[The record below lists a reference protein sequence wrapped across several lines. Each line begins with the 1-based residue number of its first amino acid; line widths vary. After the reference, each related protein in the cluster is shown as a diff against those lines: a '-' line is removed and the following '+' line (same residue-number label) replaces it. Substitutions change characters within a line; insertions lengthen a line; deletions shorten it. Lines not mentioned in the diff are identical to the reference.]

1 MANVGDLVRLA
12 RNFRGFT
19 QKETSEKLSIA
30 QAVFSRIENGLVEPD
45 DAFIKRVAKVFDV
58 PIEFFQVNDTVYGP
72 PVSVHAMLRGKS
84 SEVTKRDVDRI
95 TAELNIRLM
104 HIQRFQENVDY
115 DPPNE
120 IPIMDVEQYG
130 SINKIADI
138 VRAHWK
144 ITDGPIRNLTR
155 IMEKAGIIIGLSDF
169 HGASVSGVTF
179 SAPGRPP
186 IVLVNRHHPADRLRF
201 TLAHELGHLILHRFP
216 TPDMENE
223 ANQFASSFLLPP
235 AELKQ
240 VFRGR
245 KITLALLA
253 SLKKEWRVSM
263 QSLLMSASATN
274 SITKNQARYLWQQIS
289 AKGWRTREPASLDF
303 EFDAPTVLPSMIQA
317 HLDDLGFDLTELL
330 KLSRINEGD
339 FKQFYG
345 DFSDNIEKARPRLR
359 IVS

>member
-19 QKETSEKLSIA
+19 QKKASIKLSIA

-45 DAFIKRVAKVFDV
+45 EEFIRNAARAFNLPV
-58 PIEFFQVNDTVYGP
+58 EFFQISDTVYGP

-84 SEVTKRDVDRI
+84 SEVTARDVDMI

-104 HIQRFQENVDY
+104 HIRRFQENVDY

-130 SINKIADI
+130 SINKIANT

-144 ITDGPIRNLTR
+144 IVDGPIRNLTQ
-155 IMEKAGIIIGLSDF
+155 IMERAGIIIGLSDF
-169 HGASVSGVTF
+169 HGASISGVTF
-179 SAPGRPP
+179 SAPGRAP

-201 TLAHELGHLILHRFP
+201 TLAHELGHLVLHRFP
-216 TPDMENE
+216 TSDMENE

-235 AELKQ
+235 SELKQ

-274 SITKNQARYLWQQIS
+274 SVTKNQARYLWQQIS
-289 AKGWRTREPASLDF
+289 SKGWRTREPASLDF
-303 EFDAPTVLPSMIQA
+303 EFDAPTVLPTMIRA

-330 KLSRINEGD
+330 KLSRVNEDD
-339 FKQFYG
+339 FEHFYG
-345 DFSDNIEKARPRLR
+345 EFVDKEVNTRPRLR